1 MTLQEKL
8 LDDLKSALREH
19 DETRVSVIRMLR
31 AAIKNAEI
39 DQRKTLDDAGILSLI
54 EKDIKRHRD
63 SIDAFRRGNRPDLV
77 AKEEAELQI
86 LLSYLPQQMSRDE
99 VINAAR
105 VAIAEVGAK
114 DKADMGKVMSVLMP
128 RLKGRADGRLVS
140 QVVQELLA

>member
-63 SIDAFRRGNRPDLV
+63 SIDAFRKGNRPDLV
-77 AKEEAELQI
+77 TKEEAELQI

-99 VINAAR
+99 VVTAAR
-105 VAIAEVGAK
+105 AAIAEVGAK
-114 DKADMGKVMSVLMP
+114 GKADMGKVMSVLMP

-140 QVVQELLA
+140 QVVQELLT